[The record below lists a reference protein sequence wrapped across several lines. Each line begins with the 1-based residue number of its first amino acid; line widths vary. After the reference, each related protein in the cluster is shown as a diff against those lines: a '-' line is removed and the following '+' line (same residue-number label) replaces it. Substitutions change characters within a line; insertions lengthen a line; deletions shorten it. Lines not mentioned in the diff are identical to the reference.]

1 LVGKLGRKTPTKA
14 NELMHITTK
23 FTLGQEAIEALFHN
37 DKGDK
42 KHKEGTPEASTQR
55 NQKKRKKK
63 KTQQGPLEALTVELF
78 DAAEKRNPRAPQG
91 GRESST
97 KC

>member
-23 FTLGQEAIEALFHN
+23 FTLGQEAIEALFHK

-42 KHKEGTPEASTQR
+42 KHKEGTPEASTER
-55 NQKKRKKK
+55 NQK
-63 KTQQGPLEALTVELF
+63 
-78 DAAEKRNPRAPQG
+78 
-91 GRESST
+91 RERRRRLN
-97 KC
+97 KAR